1 MLTITHCIEVKMK
14 LIKKMIQKNKLK
26 RELRKIEESLTQGGY
41 YEEIEKLNKLI
52 YQPDNYASL
61 LFKIKRKYC
70 PLLSRKE
77 YIEKQIRELSG
88 KEATQ
93 ISKSELTK

>member
-1 MLTITHCIEVKMK
+1 MK
-14 LIKKMIQKNKLK
+14 NIKKFIKKNQLK
-26 RELRKIEESLTQGGY
+26 RDLRKIEDELIQKGY
-41 YEEIEKLNKLI
+41 YTEMEKLNKLI

-77 YIEKQIRELSG
+77 YIEKQIRELSD
-88 KEATQ
+88 KQT
-93 ISKSELTK
+93 SNNTSNELTK